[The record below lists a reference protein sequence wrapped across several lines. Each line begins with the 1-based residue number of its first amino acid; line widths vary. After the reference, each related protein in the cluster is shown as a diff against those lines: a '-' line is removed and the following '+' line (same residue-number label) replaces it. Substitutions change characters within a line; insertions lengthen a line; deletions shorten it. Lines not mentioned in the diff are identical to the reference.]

1 MSEELIDELS
11 KSREEYRVSTQKA
24 QEAGKTVYDRGNAQV
39 QLVLG
44 QCILFPPLVVCYI
57 WFVDRRF
64 EIWDSLAL
72 VVLLF
77 CISTLVA
84 LLTERTPREEF
95 RRLLSL
101 SNIKGD
107 RYKELSMELENERN
121 KLDE

>member
-1 MSEELIDELS
+1 LSEELIDELS

-44 QCILFPPLVVCYI
+44 QCILFPPLVACYI

-72 VVLLF
+72 VALLF
-77 CISTLVA
+77 GTSTLVA
-84 LLTERTPREEF
+84 LFTERKPRAEIA
-95 RRLLSL
+95 RLLGL
-101 SNIKGD
+101 SNIKRD
-107 RYKELSMELENERN
+107 RYEELLMELENERD
-121 KLDE
+121 KLDQ